1 MQNLT
6 IFPFKLLFLFAM
18 IVGEIIM
25 SVNMEL
31 IQQLTQNLG
40 IKEDQAKGGAGLI
53 FQLAQSKL
61 GDGEFSQ
68 VASAIPG
75 INDLVGSAPQAGGG
89 LAGAIGGLA
98 GALGGGGNVANL
110 AALAGG
116 FTQLGLNPAM
126 VSQFVPVILSFAQ
139 NQGGDQVKNILAG
152 VLK

>member
-1 MQNLT
+1 ML
-6 IFPFKLLFLFAM
+6 
-18 IVGEIIM
+18 
-25 SVNMEL
+25 VNMEL

-40 IKEDQAKGGAGLI
+40 IEEEQAKGGAGLI
-53 FQLAQSKL
+53 FQMAQQKL

-75 INDLVGSAPQAGGG
+75 VSDLLGAAPQPGAG

-98 GALGGGGNVANL
+98 GAFGGGGNVANL

-116 FTQLGLNPAM
+116 FTQLGINPGM
-126 VSQFVPVILSFAQ
+126 VGKFVPIILSFAQ